1 MAVQQNFCTLG
12 EFLSWQA
19 LKPIESPPTQVP
31 PESASLI
38 CSYLGFRKL
47 CLFQLRPTKRT
58 PTRPPSQI
66 RMVRE
71 YTPWVGKRDAG
82 AKYSPWKGKRS
93 TTKRDYAPWIGKR
106 SDSGYAPW
114 TGKRNAD
121 QGSDSLHLKAIMKSI
136 KNILMNILSKG
147 YNK

>member
-1 MAVQQNFCTLG
+1 
-12 EFLSWQA
+12 
-19 LKPIESPPTQVP
+19 
-31 PESASLI
+31 
-38 CSYLGFRKL
+38 
-47 CLFQLRPTKRT
+47 
-58 PTRPPSQI
+58 
-66 RMVRE
+66 MVRE
-71 YTPWVGKRDAG
+71 YTPWVGKRDAAG

-121 QGSDSLHLKAIMKSI
+121 QGSDSLHLKATMKSI

-147 YNK
+147 YNI